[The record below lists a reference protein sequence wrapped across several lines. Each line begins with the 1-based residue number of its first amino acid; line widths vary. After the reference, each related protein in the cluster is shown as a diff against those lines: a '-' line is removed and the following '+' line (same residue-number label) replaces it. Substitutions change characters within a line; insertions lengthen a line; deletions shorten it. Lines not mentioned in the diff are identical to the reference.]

1 MRLAPCINLSDYL
14 VSKKD
19 GGQACRK
26 WLLTWKPKLSCHL
39 ISTPYKW
46 EVWIHQCRSNFG
58 SRVHCMKGKHWL
70 FMSIT
75 TYMAIYKLSLLS
87 FHNMLFGFK
96 GSHRCNMD
104 LPASSPSVWN
114 FRCVGMKSFLN
125 VRSIVVY
132 FCIFLST
139 RIIACH
145 LPECPSLW
153 KQN

>member
-1 MRLAPCINLSDYL
+1 MRFAPCINWSECL

-39 ISTPYKW
+39 ISTPYKL
-46 EVWIHQCRSNFG
+46 EVWIHRCRSNFG

-70 FMSIT
+70 FMSIKIL
-75 TYMAIYKLSLLS
+75 MAIYKLSLLS
-87 FHNMLFGFK
+87 FHNMLFSSK

-104 LPASSPSVWN
+104 LPASSPSVRN
-114 FRCVGMKSFLN
+114 FRYVGMKSFLN
-125 VRSIVVY
+125 VWPIEVY
-132 FCIFLST
+132 FCIFLGT
-139 RIIACH
+139 RIITCL

-153 KQN
+153 KQH